1 MLSESIIDLGVG
13 VFKPYLDQF
22 VVVFIDDILVYSK
35 SREEHEHHLS
45 IVLQTLKD
53 KQLYAKLKKCGFWLD
68 KVSFLGHVVT
78 KNGISIDPGKV
89 DAVSNWMRPNTVIEI
104 QSFLGL
110 ASYYKR
116 FIDGFFKI
124 ALPMTKLTQ
133 KMVKFE
139 WSNDCECSFQELK
152 NILVTTSI
160 LTISSSL
167 GGFVMYS
174 DASRQGLGCVL
185 MQPGKVVAYAPR

>member
-13 VFKPYLDQF
+13 FVWPWPLWVQSGQYLHGLPKTAFQTRYGHYAF
-22 VVVFIDDILVYSK
+22 LVMPFGLTNASTAFMDLMN
-35 SREEHEHHLS
+35 R
-45 IVLQTLKD
+45 TLKD

-78 KNGISIDPGKV
+78 KNGISIDLGKV

-139 WSNDCECSFQELK
+139 WSNDCERSFQELK

-167 GGFVMYS
+167 GGFVVYS
-174 DASRQGLGCVL
+174 DASR
-185 MQPGKVVAYAPR
+185 

>member
-1 MLSESIIDLGVG
+1 M
-13 VFKPYLDQF
+13 
-22 VVVFIDDILVYSK
+22 
-35 SREEHEHHLS
+35 
-45 IVLQTLKD
+45 
-53 KQLYAKLKKCGFWLD
+53 
-68 KVSFLGHVVT
+68 VT
-78 KNGISIDPGKV
+78 KNGISIDLGKV

-139 WSNDCECSFQELK
+139 WSNDCECSFHELK
-152 NILVTTSI
+152 NRLVKAPILIVPSG
-160 LTISSSL
+160 LE
-167 GGFVMYS
+167 GFSV
-174 DASRQGLGCVL
+174 
-185 MQPGKVVAYAPR
+185 

>member
-1 MLSESIIDLGVG
+1 MPFGLTNASTAFMDLMNR

-139 WSNDCECSFQELK
+139 WSNDCERSFQEL
-152 NILVTTSI
+152 NNRLVTTPI
-160 LTISSSL
+160 LIIPL
-167 GGFVMYS
+167 GFCGV
-174 DASRQGLGCVL
+174 
-185 MQPGKVVAYAPR
+185 

>member
-1 MLSESIIDLGVG
+1 MPFGLTNASTAFMDLMNR
-13 VFKPYLDQF
+13 VFKHYLDQF

-35 SREEHEHHLS
+35 S

-78 KNGISIDPGKV
+78 KNGISIDLGKV

-139 WSNDCECSFQELK
+139 WSNDCERSFQELK
-152 NILVTTSI
+152 NILVTTPI
-160 LTISSSL
+160 LTISSSFKRVC
-167 GGFVMYS
+167 GV
-174 DASRQGLGCVL
+174 
-185 MQPGKVVAYAPR
+185 